1 MPSSVTF
8 LHQPGEKAQH
18 GRFMVSW
25 NTRKNISNHVQSY
38 LRNWNFTIALWVTS
52 KKGQPFILPLWDCN
66 FLYIFEVLLSKNRY
80 EKGCKILERMFLVF
94 YDTINLLCIEHT
106 TKRDVSSS
114 LLEATNP
121 LMPIVQKFNVTLPVT
136 SIGGKYTRVFDTRLR
151 MGEPHRL
158 YVQSTEWLLPIKS
171 RWPKSLQLIWCF

>member
-1 MPSSVTF
+1 MWLFCTNQEKRPNTVGLSCHGIPDFFF
-8 LHQPGEKAQH
+8 LNILQGYIKN
-18 GRFMVSW
+18 W
-25 NTRKNISNHVQSY
+25 NIS
-38 LRNWNFTIALWVTS
+38 IALWATS
-52 KKGQPFILPLWDCN
+52 KIYFAFFGLPSKNYCEIAM
-66 FLYIFEVLLSKNRY
+66 FLYIFEVLLSKF
-80 EKGCKILERMFLVF
+80 CKFLEWIFLVF
-94 YDTINLLCIEHT
+94 NNTINLLCIEHT

-158 YVQSTEWLLPIKS
+158 YVQSTEWLLPTKS

>member
-1 MPSSVTF
+1 MEYQKKYF
-8 LHQPGEKAQH
+8 QH
-18 GRFMVSW
+18 F
-25 NTRKNISNHVQSY
+25 TK
-38 LRNWNFTIALWVTS
+38 LLKRNWNFTIALWVYQQERATIYFAIVRL
-52 KKGQPFILPLWDCN
+52 Q
-66 FLYIFEVLLSKNRY
+66 FLVYFEVFLSKNRY

>member
-1 MPSSVTF
+1 MEYQKKYF
-8 LHQPGEKAQH
+8 QH
-18 GRFMVSW
+18 F
-25 NTRKNISNHVQSY
+25 TKL
-38 LRNWNFTIALWVTS
+38 LRNWNFTIAPWATS
-52 KKGQPFILPLWDCN
+52 KKRKPFILPFWDCN
-66 FLYIFEVLLSKNRY
+66 FFILYIFEVLSSKNRY
-80 EKGCKILERMFLVF
+80 EKGCKILERIFLAF
-94 YDTINLLCIEHT
+94 HDTINLLCIEHT

-114 LLEATNP
+114 LLEATKP

>member
-1 MPSSVTF
+1 MSYQQERATIYFAILRLQF
-8 LHQPGEKAQH
+8 LVHFLSP
-18 GRFMVSW
+18 F
-25 NTRKNISNHVQSY
+25 Y
-38 LRNWNFTIALWVTS
+38 L
-52 KKGQPFILPLWDCN
+52 
-66 FLYIFEVLLSKNRY
+66 KNRY

-94 YDTINLLCIEHT
+94 HDTINLLCIEHT

-114 LLEATNP
+114 LLEATKP

-158 YVQSTEWLLPIKS
+158 NVQSTEWLLPIKS
-171 RWPKSLQLIWCF
+171 RWPKSLQLIWSF

>member
-1 MPSSVTF
+1 M
-8 LHQPGEKAQH
+8 
-18 GRFMVSW
+18 
-25 NTRKNISNHVQSY
+25 
-38 LRNWNFTIALWVTS
+38 
-52 KKGQPFILPLWDCN
+52 KKVVKSQK
-66 FLYIFEVLLSKNRY
+66 E
-80 EKGCKILERMFLVF
+80 FLVF
-94 YDTINLLCIEHT
+94 HDTVNLLCIEHT

-114 LLEATNP
+114 LLEATKP

-171 RWPKSLQLIWCF
+171 RWPKSLQLIWCFFKNFYRICC